1 MRFGSAVRVSGRVA
15 VAAAVAAVA
24 LEDLIKGDWDWDWDN
39 RKDAAF
45 ERRILFERG
54 EIRLSWVNRCIVCV
68 MCDVYK
74 RYLVR
79 DVCYNVCCMLLGCR

>member
-1 MRFGSAVRVSGRVA
+1 MRFGSAVRVSGRAVA
-15 VAAAVAAVA
+15 VAVA
-24 LEDLIKGDWDWDWDN
+24 LEDLIKGDRDWDWDN

-54 EIRLSWVNRCIVCV
+54 EIRLSLVNRFTVCV

-79 DVCYNVCCMLLGCR
+79 DMCCMLLGCR

>member
-15 VAAAVAAVA
+15 VAFAVVAVAVA

-54 EIRLSWVNRCIVCV
+54 EIRLS
-68 MCDVYK
+68 
-74 RYLVR
+74 
-79 DVCYNVCCMLLGCR
+79 